1 VEQPRLSVV
10 FLFDTSDSMGP
21 FVDLVM
27 GGMRSFAAGVEP
39 GKDVAMIMPL
49 GQDPLL
55 HEWHDQAFVL
65 QDAVNRFAFSDGVSS
80 ATEEGLIA
88 ATELLAERDG
98 RRAILVV
105 SDAETTSLQLAP
117 DLWDALEDARPIID
131 SVHVSNWL
139 SPRETRDLMQSW
151 ASSSGGRYEN
161 PTTHG
166 EMNRLFDRMSARL
179 RRPAVYTLSAS
190 TSQVNLDPG
199 TLSVGVPEEG
209 AYVDTAGDIGIE
221 IILDTSASMRKK
233 LEGQRR
239 IDVAKRS
246 LRTLINT
253 GLSEG
258 VPVAMRVFGAKGSRE
273 ARSCGTRLA
282 MPLQP
287 LKRAKALKLVK
298 KLRAGEK
305 TSTPIAAAL
314 RAVAGDLADVTGT
327 RTVVLITDG
336 AARCNEDPAD
346 AIEELR
352 AKGFDVKL
360 NIVGFALNDEDIKTQ
375 MEAWA
380 DAGNGSFF
388 DASGGDELAAAVTA
402 AVSAPYRVYGPDDEP
417 IVGGTVGGD
426 PVTLEPGMYRVEVL
440 GDPPVVFDD
449 VHIGGGQ
456 VVGLTLPE
464 PVEDG

>member
-1 VEQPRLSVV
+1 V
-10 FLFDTSDSMGP
+10 
-21 FVDLVM
+21 
-27 GGMRSFAAGVEP
+27 
-39 GKDVAMIMPL
+39 
-49 GQDPLL
+49 
-55 HEWHDQAFVL
+55 
-65 QDAVNRFAFSDGVSS
+65 
-80 ATEEGLIA
+80 
-88 ATELLAERDG
+88 
-98 RRAILVV
+98 
-105 SDAETTSLQLAP
+105 
-117 DLWDALEDARPIID
+117 
-131 SVHVSNWL
+131 
-139 SPRETRDLMQSW
+139 
-151 ASSSGGRYEN
+151 
-161 PTTHG
+161 
-166 EMNRLFDRMSARL
+166 
-179 RRPAVYTLSAS
+179 
-190 TSQVNLDPG
+190 
-199 TLSVGVPEEG
+199 
-209 AYVDTAGDIGIE
+209 E

-239 IDVAKRS
+239 IDVAKIS

-258 VPVAMRVFGAKGSRE
+258 VPVAMRVFGAKGSPE

-314 RAVAGDLADVTGT
+314 RAVAADLADVTGT

-360 NIVGFALNDEDIKTQ
+360 NIVGFALKEEDIKTQ

-388 DASGGDELAAAVTA
+388 DASSGDELVAAIVTA
-402 AVSAPYRVYGPDDEP
+402 VGAPFDVYAAGESEP
-417 IVGGTVGGD
+417 IEGGIVGGA
-426 PVTLEPGMYRVEVL
+426 PLTLPPGSYRVEVL
-440 GDPPVVFDD
+440 TDPVVEFDD
-449 VHIGGGQ
+449 VELGGGAN
-456 VVGLTLPE
+456 VSLTLPE
-464 PVEDG
+464 PEMQEGS